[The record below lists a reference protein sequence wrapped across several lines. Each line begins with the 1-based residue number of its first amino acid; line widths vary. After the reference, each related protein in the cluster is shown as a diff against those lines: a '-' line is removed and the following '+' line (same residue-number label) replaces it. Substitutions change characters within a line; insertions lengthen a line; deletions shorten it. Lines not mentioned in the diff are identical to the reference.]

1 MSASCHRIPPMHIT
15 PAFQRRSCDM
25 MAAGA
30 FVIPMSRRGAT
41 STSKVAG
48 PLKKARAG
56 EGDRVTGLD
65 ADGTRYGSAEEL
77 WAKEKKKGL
86 KNWYGSAIEYWNA
99 VPATVDGVLGGFGSV
114 SATDLSDSARFLDAL
129 ADAGY
134 NTRAEEASKGKAQ
147 APSSR
152 AVDCG
157 AGVGRI
163 AAGLLVH
170 RFRQVD
176 VVEPVAH
183 LMQQAKDSLAAIGHR
198 GELYQ
203 VSLEDFAAAPATYDC
218 IWIQVTGGVCRLH
231 ERA

>member
-1 MSASCHRIPPMHIT
+1 
-15 PAFQRRSCDM
+15 
-25 MAAGA
+25 
-30 FVIPMSRRGAT
+30 MSRRGAAAA
-41 STSKVAG
+41 SKVSA
-48 PLKKARAG
+48 PLKKVRAG
-56 EGDRVTGLD
+56 EGDGVTGLD
-65 ADGTRYGSAEEL
+65 ADGTRYGSVEEL
-77 WAKEKKKGL
+77 WAKEAQKKNGL

-134 NTRAEEASKGKAQ
+134 NTSAKDAAKGKAQ

-183 LMQQAKDSLAAIGHR
+183 LMQQAKDSLAAISHR

-203 VSLEDFAAAPATYDC
+203 VSLEDFTAAPATYDC

>member
-1 MSASCHRIPPMHIT
+1 MISAILRPRTFHPLLNAAAAI
-15 PAFQRRSCDM
+15 RRRQ
-25 MAAGA
+25 A
-30 FVIPMSRRGAT
+30 MSRRA
-41 STSKVAG
+41 SSAAKVAA
-48 PLKKARAG
+48 PLKKVRAG
-56 EGDRVTGLD
+56 EGDGVTGLD

-86 KNWYGSAIEYWNA
+86 KNWYGSAIEYWSA

-114 SATDLSDSARFLDAL
+114 SATDLIDSARFLDDL

-134 NTRAEEASKGKAQ
+134 NTRAKDAAKGKTQ
-147 APSSR
+147 SPSSR

-176 VVEPVAH
+176 VVEPVEH
-183 LMQQAKDSLAAIGHR
+183 LMQQAKDSLQAIGHT
-198 GELYQ
+198 GEMYQ
-203 VSLEDFAAAPATYDC
+203 VSLEHFTAAPATYDC
-218 IWIQVTGGVCRLH
+218 IWIQVT
-231 ERA
+231 